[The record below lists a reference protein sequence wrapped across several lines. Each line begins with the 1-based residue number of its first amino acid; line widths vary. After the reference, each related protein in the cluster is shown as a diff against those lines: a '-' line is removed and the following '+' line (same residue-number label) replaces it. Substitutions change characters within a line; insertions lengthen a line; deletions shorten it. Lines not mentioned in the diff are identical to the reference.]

1 MVDIDSF
8 KVEVSCEYKGE
19 TYSVRDNGAI
29 MRHPKNKSR
38 VRPLDNKWTFGT
50 KHEDNGYMFF
60 ASNVRVHQVV
70 ATAFWGH
77 MKAEGMVVDH
87 KDTNRCNN
95 RAENLHWVTK
105 LENVLNN
112 PITRRRVINI
122 CGSIAAFLDNP
133 ALLRESAA
141 DPNFT
146 WMRTVSEEEAA
157 KCKANLER
165 WSHEDADFVGTSQG
179 RGIGE
184 WIFSDLRSTGRNND
198 MHQRWTHMNE
208 SEHSIMQTNEQ
219 AEIPVPL
226 LIESLTAN
234 AMQEDWRTPTEFPL
248 CPPYVLSVEDYYS
261 SLEKGKV
268 FSKNTYGVS
277 TIIEAAISDDKK
289 QLCVATHNPE
299 ALKRWCIAYVYI
311 LDNKFIHKNGG
322 SFFSETGALKEITLF
337 QGKEWTGGDCID
349 DYC

>member
-1 MVDIDSF
+1 MIDINNF

-19 TYSVRDNGAI
+19 IYSVRDNGAI
-29 MRHPKNKSR
+29 MRHPKKGCR
-38 VRPLDNKWTFGT
+38 IRPLDNKWTFGT
-50 KHEDNGYMFF
+50 KNENNGYMFF
-60 ASNVRVHQVV
+60 ASNIRVHQVV
-70 ATAFWGH
+70 ASAFWGH
-77 MKAEGMVVDH
+77 KKSEGMVVDH

-112 PITRRRVINI
+112 PITRRRIINI

-133 ALLRESAA
+133 ALLRESTA

-157 KCKANLER
+157 KCKSNLER
-165 WSHEDADFVGTSQG
+165 WSNEDADFVSTSQG
-179 RGIGE
+179 KGIGE
-184 WIFSDLRSTGRNND
+184 WIYKDFPSVNIRHNWSHLSTQMPSAYEEEEER
-198 MHQRWTHMNE
+198 
-208 SEHSIMQTNEQ
+208 
-219 AEIPVPL
+219 ALPL
-226 LIESLTAN
+226 LVQSLTSN

-248 CPPYVLSVEDYYS
+248 CPTDILSLETYYS

-268 FSKNTYGVS
+268 FSSNTYGTNS
-277 TIIEAAISDDKK
+277 IMEFAISDDRKR
-289 QLCVATHNPE
+289 LCVATHNPE
-299 ALKRWCIAYVYI
+299 GFKQWYITYVYI
-311 LDNKFIHKNGG
+311 LNDKYIHKNGG
-322 SFFSETGALKEITLF
+322 SFFEENGALKTITLF

>member
-1 MVDIDSF
+1 MIDINNF

-19 TYSVRDNGAI
+19 IYSVRDNGAI
-29 MRHPKNKSR
+29 MRHPKKGCR
-38 VRPLDNKWTFGT
+38 IRPLDNKWTFGT
-50 KHEDNGYMFF
+50 KNENNGYMFF
-60 ASNVRVHQVV
+60 ASNIRVHQVV
-70 ATAFWGH
+70 ASAFWGH
-77 MKAEGMVVDH
+77 KKSEGMVVDH

-112 PITRRRVINI
+112 PITRRRIINI

-133 ALLRESAA
+133 TLLRESTA

-157 KCKANLER
+157 KCKSNLER
-165 WSHEDADFVGTSQG
+165 WSNEDADFVSTSQG
-179 RGIGE
+179 KGIGE
-184 WIFSDLRSTGRNND
+184 WIYKDFPSVNIRHDWSHLSTQMPSAYEEEEER
-198 MHQRWTHMNE
+198 
-208 SEHSIMQTNEQ
+208 
-219 AEIPVPL
+219 ALPL
-226 LIESLTAN
+226 LVESLTSN

-248 CPPYVLSVEDYYS
+248 CPTDILSLETYYS

-268 FSKNTYGVS
+268 FSSNTYGTNS
-277 TIIEAAISDDKK
+277 IMEFAISDDRKR
-289 QLCVATHNPE
+289 LCVATHNPE
-299 ALKRWCIAYVYI
+299 GFKQWYITYVYI
-311 LDNKFIHKNGG
+311 LNDKYIHKNGG
-322 SFFSETGALKEITLF
+322 SFFEENGALKTITLF

>member
-1 MVDIDSF
+1 MIDINNF

-19 TYSVRDNGAI
+19 IYSVRDNGAI
-29 MRHPKNKSR
+29 MRHPKKGCR
-38 VRPLDNKWTFGT
+38 IRPLDNKWTFGT
-50 KHEDNGYMFF
+50 KNENNGYMFF
-60 ASNVRVHQVV
+60 ASNIRVHQVV
-70 ATAFWGH
+70 ASAFWGH
-77 MKAEGMVVDH
+77 KKSEGMVVDH

-112 PITRRRVINI
+112 PITRRRIINI

-133 ALLRESAA
+133 ALLRESTA

-157 KCKANLER
+157 KCKSNLER
-165 WSHEDADFVGTSQG
+165 WSNEDADFVSTSQG
-179 RGIGE
+179 KGIGE
-184 WIFSDLRSTGRNND
+184 WIYKDFPSVNIHHDRSHLSTQMPSAYEEEEER
-198 MHQRWTHMNE
+198 
-208 SEHSIMQTNEQ
+208 
-219 AEIPVPL
+219 ALPL
-226 LIESLTAN
+226 LVQSLTSN

-248 CPPYVLSVEDYYS
+248 CPTDILSLETYYS

-268 FSKNTYGVS
+268 FSSNTYGTNS
-277 TIIEAAISDDKK
+277 IMEFAISDDRKR
-289 QLCVATHNPE
+289 LCVATHNPE
-299 ALKRWCIAYVYI
+299 GFKQWYITYVYI
-311 LDNKFIHKNGG
+311 INDKYIHKNGG
-322 SFFSETGALKEITLF
+322 SFFEENGALKTITLF

>member
-1 MVDIDSF
+1 MIDINNF

-29 MRHPKNKSR
+29 MRHPKNDCR
-38 VRPLDNKWTFGT
+38 IRPMDNKWTFGT
-50 KHEDNGYMFF
+50 KNEKNGYMFF
-60 ASNVRVHQVV
+60 TSNIRVHQVV
-70 ATAFWGH
+70 ASAFWGH
-77 MKAEGMVVDH
+77 KKSEGMVVDH

-112 PITRRRVINI
+112 PITRRRIINI

-133 ALLRESAA
+133 ALLRESTA

-157 KCKANLER
+157 KCKSNLER
-165 WSHEDADFVGTSQG
+165 WSNEDADFVSISQG
-179 RGIGE
+179 KGIGE
-184 WIFSDLRSTGRNND
+184 WIYKDFPSVNIRHDWSHLSTQMPSAYEEEKER
-198 MHQRWTHMNE
+198 
-208 SEHSIMQTNEQ
+208 
-219 AEIPVPL
+219 ALPL
-226 LIESLTAN
+226 LVESLTSN

-248 CPPYVLSVEDYYS
+248 CPTDILSLETYYS

-268 FSKNTYGVS
+268 FSSNTYGTNS
-277 TIIEAAISDDKK
+277 IMEFAISDDRKR
-289 QLCVATHNPE
+289 LCVATHNPE
-299 ALKRWCIAYVYI
+299 GFKQWYITYVYI
-311 LDNKFIHKNGG
+311 LNDKYIHKNGG
-322 SFFSETGALKEITLF
+322 SFFEENGALKTITLF